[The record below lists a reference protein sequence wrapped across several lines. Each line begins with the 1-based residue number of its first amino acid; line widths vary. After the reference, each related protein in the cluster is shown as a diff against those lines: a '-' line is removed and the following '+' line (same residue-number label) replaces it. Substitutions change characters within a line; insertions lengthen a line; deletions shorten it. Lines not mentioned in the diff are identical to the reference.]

1 MLKNVQSQHSF
12 LKKKPARG
20 GQILEYFI
28 FSVYRLFEITITLY
42 DSTVNSLQHHTDD
55 FFLRYISLSACFI
68 ISETEF
74 SLSLSKTATPPE
86 KSSL

>member
-28 FSVYRLFEITITLY
+28 FSV
-42 DSTVNSLQHHTDD
+42 LQAIRDND
-55 FFLRYISLSACFI
+55 NAV
-68 ISETEF
+68 
-74 SLSLSKTATPPE
+74 
-86 KSSL
+86 